1 MSALFFWVV
10 VGVVSLAEGLIV
22 FTILRARKDSSEM
35 SGLVGSRKA
44 EVVWTLLPVLILIAI
59 AVLSFQALQDEG

>member
-22 FTILRARKDSSEM
+22 FTILRARKDSSETG
-35 SGLVGSRKA
+35 GLVGSRKA

>member
-10 VGVVSLAEGLIV
+10 VGVASLAEGLIV
-22 FTILRARKDSSEM
+22 FTILRARKDSLETG
-35 SGLVGSRKA
+35 GLVGSRKA
-44 EVVWTLLPVLILIAI
+44 EVVWTLLPVLILIAV